1 MKKFTYRSDRRTR
14 YITAAMLLAMSS
26 LGIGLM
32 LFYDGGFFSTWYLT
46 LILALLA
53 LAALSIPRSIVITD
67 SSIEVR
73 CLCNLIEIET
83 SDIVSVRRVS
93 RDELR
98 LFPLMGIWG
107 VFGYYGRY
115 FDRRNMM
122 TVQLYATRWDDF
134 IEIVDSSD
142 EYYYLSTHRA
152 DELLSAIRICLPDK
166 PAA

>member
-73 CLCNLIEIET
+73 CLCNL
-83 SDIVSVRRVS
+83 
-93 RDELR
+93 
-98 LFPLMGIWG
+98 MGIWG

-142 EYYYLSTHRA
+142 EYYYLSTDRA

-166 PAA
+166 AAA

>member
-1 MKKFTYRSDRRTR
+1 M
-14 YITAAMLLAMSS
+14 
-26 LGIGLM
+26 
-32 LFYDGGFFSTWYLT
+32 
-46 LILALLA
+46 
-53 LAALSIPRSIVITD
+53 
-67 SSIEVR
+67 
-73 CLCNLIEIET
+73 
-83 SDIVSVRRVS
+83 RRVS

-142 EYYYLSTHRA
+142 EYYYLSTDRA

-166 PAA
+166 AAA

>member
-53 LAALSIPRSIVITD
+53 LAAL

-142 EYYYLSTHRA
+142 EYYYLSTDRA

-166 PAA
+166 AAA

>member
-67 SSIEVR
+67 SSIEA
-73 CLCNLIEIET
+73 
-83 SDIVSVRRVS
+83 VS
-93 RDELR
+93 
-98 LFPLMGIWG
+98 
-107 VFGYYGRY
+107 Y
-115 FDRRNMM
+115 
-122 TVQLYATRWDDF
+122 
-134 IEIVDSSD
+134 
-142 EYYYLSTHRA
+142 TH
-152 DELLSAIRICLPDK
+152 LTLPTK
-166 PAA
+166 LEV